1 MPQNSPEGFLE
12 MKAEQKAAEQ
22 SIKKEQDL
30 QRLSMFL
37 PDEYF
42 KGVLEQTE
50 FDKIISTEQENIII
64 DTIKGYF
71 NKCILT
77 TTIPTT
83 SGMAA
88 SLNTTRKQLKEYSN
102 KNTRVAIAIR
112 KGYQAISA
120 FAEEGLLSGK
130 PPQGLVF
137 WLKNNDDW
145 VDAHE
150 VKHDNKS
157 IGEIMDDMRKKG
169 ELIDSEILITDNN

>member
-1 MPQNSPEGFLE
+1 
-12 MKAEQKAAEQ
+12 
-22 SIKKEQDL
+22 
-30 QRLSMFL
+30 
-37 PDEYF
+37 
-42 KGVLEQTE
+42 
-50 FDKIISTEQENIII
+50 
-64 DTIKGYF
+64 
-71 NKCILT
+71 
-77 TTIPTT
+77 
-83 SGMAA
+83 MAA

-102 KNTRVAIAIR
+102 KNSRVAIAVR

-157 IGEIMDDMRKKG
+157 IGEIMDDMRLKG
-169 ELIDSEILITDNN
+169 ELIDSETITS